1 MQRSIQFNDILA
13 EFGNE
18 LNIFKNKKPA
28 EEDFRP
34 AKKRSKSDIFSN
46 LDQRLL
52 KLYKAIDMAG

>member
-1 MQRSIQFNDILA
+1 MQRSIYYNNILA
-13 EFGNE
+13 KFGSE
-18 LNIFKNKKPA
+18 MNIFKSKKPA
-28 EEDFRP
+28 KEDFGP